1 MEKRRFSVGKSW
13 IVENMKLFRDGRFA
27 LVALPKAVEAALG
40 VTEDDM
46 ENISSFPR
54 NIQGVCMAATIRET
68 KDGVKLSVRATP
80 EYDAT
85 VIAAAFGGGGHKLAA
100 GVTLNMPLNE
110 AIAVLEKAFE
120 DGMNE
125 Q

>member
-1 MEKRRFSVGKSW
+1 
-13 IVENMKLFRDGRFA
+13 MKLFREGKFA
-27 LVALPKAVEAALG
+27 LVALPKAVETALG

-80 EYDAT
+80 DYDAT
-85 VIAAAFGGGGHKLAA
+85 VIAAAFGGGGHRGAA
-100 GVTLNMPLNE
+100 GASMTMTLEE
-110 AIAVLEKAFE
+110 AAAAVERAML
-120 DGMNE
+120 GY
-125 Q
+125 